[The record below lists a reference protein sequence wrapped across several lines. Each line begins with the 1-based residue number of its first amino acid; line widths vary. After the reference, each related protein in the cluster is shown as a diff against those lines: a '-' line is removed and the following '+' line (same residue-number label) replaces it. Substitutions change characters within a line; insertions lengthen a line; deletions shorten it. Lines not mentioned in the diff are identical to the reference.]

1 MSPVQIREAGFIFIF
16 YWSTGVMTL
25 HIHKKGMRVLGIAE
39 SFVMEYEKS
48 VLAGIVMRSD
58 FIIDGVA
65 FSKITVGG
73 MDATEGILHL
83 FHSLQRD
90 DINAMML
97 NGCVISWFNIVNLEE
112 LYGEL
117 QIPLVCVTYEESEG
131 LEGHIEH
138 HFRDTERDL
147 RLEAYRR
154 LGNRTKLTLNNKYE
168 VLIRFLGM
176 DTTEVK
182 AILNRFTLHGRVPE
196 PLRIAKMMARAAL
209 RYFS

>member
-1 MSPVQIREAGFIFIF
+1 
-16 YWSTGVMTL
+16 MTL

-39 SFVMEYEKS
+39 SFVMDYEKS

-65 FSKITVGG
+65 FSEITVGG
-73 MDATEGILHL
+73 MDATEGILQL
-83 FHSLQRD
+83 FRSLQRG

-112 LYGEL
+112 LYEKL

-138 HFRDTERDL
+138 HFKDRERDS

-154 LGNRTKLTLNNKYE
+154 LGNRTKLTLSNKYE

-176 DTTEVK
+176 DTAEVK
-182 AILNRFTLHGRVPE
+182 AILNKFTLHGRVPE
-196 PLRIAKMMARAAL
+196 PLRIAKMAARATL
-209 RYFS
+209 RYLYPS